1 MEGSP
6 EFLCLVLHSCLGAA
20 MRCVRACVRLPGS
33 GRLRM
38 GVVGGR
44 EVGMEIGLWAGW
56 MGWDGMWGT
65 LCGG

>member
-1 MEGSP
+1 VSGIA
-6 EFLCLVLHSCLGAA
+6 FLPWGCDE
-20 MRCVRACVRLPGS
+20 VRACVRLPGS